1 MIKKL
6 RRKFILVNMLL
17 VSIVLLITFTVVCV
31 VTSGKWRQE
40 SMTAMELRLS
50 RLQEPP
56 EELDKG
62 GGKGRPFQMADPREN
77 SVFVVLLD
85 ETGEVKEV
93 VGDSL
98 VIEDEVVDELVEDCL
113 EKEKDSGTL
122 EEMALWYLRRS
133 DGRGT
138 RIAFMDRSEE
148 LSDMKSLILLS
159 LLVGVGSLSVFLII
173 SICLSGWVV
182 GPVKEAWEREQR
194 FVADASH
201 ELKTPLTVILAN
213 TGILMSHKTETIE
226 DQEKWVENT
235 RTEAVRMKGLVD
247 NLLEL
252 ARADAG
258 TERVSFTQ
266 LNFSD
271 LVWSAAL
278 PFESVMFEQGK
289 TLRMNIEP
297 DLYVQGDSGK
307 LTELIVILLDNA
319 CKYAEEKGI
328 ITLTL
333 TALKNQ
339 VRLSVHNTGSYIDS
353 EKRRHLFERFYRG
366 EESRS
371 RKAGG
376 YGLGLSIGENIVKL
390 HHGKISVESE
400 EKEGTTFL
408 VVLSRARQ

>member
-1 MIKKL
+1 M
-6 RRKFILVNMLL
+6 
-17 VSIVLLITFTVVCV
+17 
-31 VTSGKWRQE
+31 
-40 SMTAMELRLS
+40 
-50 RLQEPP
+50 
-56 EELDKG
+56 
-62 GGKGRPFQMADPREN
+62 
-77 SVFVVLLD
+77 
-85 ETGEVKEV
+85 
-93 VGDSL
+93 
-98 VIEDEVVDELVEDCL
+98 
-113 EKEKDSGTL
+113 
-122 EEMALWYLRRS
+122 
-133 DGRGT
+133 
-138 RIAFMDRSEE
+138 
-148 LSDMKSLILLS
+148 
-159 LLVGVGSLSVFLII
+159 
-173 SICLSGWVV
+173 
-182 GPVKEAWEREQR
+182 KEAWEREQR

-339 VRLSVHNTGSYIDS
+339 VRLSVHNTGSYIDG

-390 HHGKISVESE
+390 HHGKIYAESTQ
-400 EKEGTTFL
+400 KEGTTFL
-408 VVLSRARQ
+408 VVFYRARQ